1 VGSFE
6 YRRTR
11 IVKKETNA
19 AAEAWRAQLGALGEF
34 IRAQRR
40 LADLSLREMAAITSV
55 SNAYL
60 SQVERGLH
68 QPSLKV
74 LRAIAEALGISSQ
87 ELLKQAG
94 FAQSDIDEAT
104 GMRSAAGDNG
114 DGAGARP
121 EFNDTEAAVL
131 ADRRLTNEQKAA
143 LIGVYRSFLGEGG
156 AGSG

>member
-1 VGSFE
+1 MAN
-6 YRRTR
+6 
-11 IVKKETNA
+11 KESSGA
-19 AAEAWRAQLGALGEF
+19 ADAWRAQLGALGGF

-74 LRAIAEALGISSQ
+74 LRSIAEALGISSQ

-94 FAQSDIDEAT
+94 FAQSDIDDAVADRP
-104 GMRSAAGDNG
+104 GSAAGDKTAEAAT
-114 DGAGARP
+114 DSR
-121 EFNDTEAAVL
+121 FNDTESAVL
-131 ADRRLTNEQKAA
+131 ADARLTEEQKAA
-143 LIGVYRSFLGEGG
+143 LIGVYRSFLKE
-156 AGSG
+156 S

>member
-1 VGSFE
+1 MANKDSSG
-6 YRRTR
+6 
-11 IVKKETNA
+11 
-19 AAEAWRAQLGALGEF
+19 AAEAWRAQLSALGGF

-74 LRAIAEALGISSQ
+74 LRAIAEALDISSQ

-94 FAQSDIDEAT
+94 FAQSDIDQ
-104 GMRSAAGDNG
+104 AAGGADAGQAAGNG
-114 DGAGARP
+114 R
-121 EFNDTEAAVL
+121 FNDTESAIL
-131 ADRRLTNEQKAA
+131 GDRKLSNEQKAA
-143 LIGVYRSFLGEGG
+143 LIGVYRSFLGE
-156 AGSG
+156 ADADSGSG

>member
-1 VGSFE
+1 MANKDSSG
-6 YRRTR
+6 
-11 IVKKETNA
+11 A
-19 AAEAWRAQLGALGEF
+19 ADAWRAQLGALGGF
-34 IRAQRR
+34 IRTQRR

-94 FAQSDIDEAT
+94 FAQSDIDEAA
-104 GMRSAAGDNG
+104 GGHSAGDRAAANG
-114 DGAGARP
+114 RSNDP
-121 EFNDTEAAVL
+121 KFNDTESAVL
-131 ADRRLTNEQKAA
+131 ADQRLTNEQKAA
-143 LIGVYRSFLGEGG
+143 LIGVYRSFLGEGD
-156 AGSG
+156 SG